1 MKKTGEYWFLL
12 LVELFSFLSVLF
24 VSAYYFNLTIL
35 QQSLLFVLSVFV
47 SLLLTNMMHK
57 KIQKD
62 RTDESTVRLIK
73 GFCAVFVTLELEVA
87 CFFLYKY
94 YYCINYLYVIPV
106 MLLFGYVIL
115 ELLKS
120 TKIKV
125 VMIVL
130 AFIMTFA
137 LYMYNFD
144 FDYDCIAY
152 MMIFL
157 FLIGLFISIFI
168 KEPKTRF
175 LVLLITVG
183 FVSGIF
189 CYSLGYQ
196 NGIDNEDA
204 RNNAIKAAEEY
215 KEQHEKQNFDT
226 QANN

>member
-1 MKKTGEYWFLL
+1 MKKTVEYWFLL

-24 VSAYYFNLTIL
+24 VSAYYFDLTL
-35 QQSLLFVLSVFV
+35 LPQSLLFVLSVFV
-47 SLLLTNMMHK
+47 SLLLTNLMHK
-57 KIQKD
+57 QIQKD
-62 RTDESTVRLIK
+62 RKDESTVRIIK
-73 GFCAVFVTLELEVA
+73 GVCAIFVTLELEVA

-106 MLLFGYVIL
+106 ILLFGYVIL

-125 VMIVL
+125 IMIVL
-130 AFIMTFA
+130 AFITTFV
-137 LYMYNFD
+137 LYLYNFD

-152 MMIFL
+152 MMIFM

-175 LVLLITVG
+175 FVLLLTVAI
-183 FVSGIF
+183 VSGIF
-189 CYSLGYQ
+189 CYSLGYEKCT
-196 NGIDNEDA
+196 NDMDA

-215 KEQHEKQNFDT
+215 KQNK
-226 QANN
+226 